1 MQNVMNI
8 KERIESFS
16 DVDLGKLLQGLSDVL
31 STVDIGEGDA
41 WRLLSEIELVAIKE
55 QDSRSPTGG
64 LPEEIQAGA
73 GHQVNDWSS

>member
-8 KERIESFS
+8 QERIESFS
-16 DVDLGKLLQGLSDVL
+16 DVDLRKFLQGLSDVL

-41 WRLLSEIELVAIKE
+41 FQLLAEIESVAIKE
-55 QDSRSPTGG
+55 ERSRAATGG

-73 GHQVNDWSS
+73 GHQVND